1 MQTEQD
7 LEPQKQESNPQI
19 NSPHD
24 SDDEELA
31 LKPQPSNSYDIPTWR
46 KCLILFVVSWMTLA
60 VTCSSTSLLPATPE
74 IATEFSTTSEILN
87 VTNAGVLIAMGFSSC
102 IWGPL
107 TNLFGR
113 RNAYNAAILVLCA
126 CSAGTAV
133 SINLHMFIAM
143 RILSGL
149 TGTFFMVAGQTII
162 ADIFEPTVRGTAVGC
177 FMVGSV
183 SGPAIG
189 PCVGGII
196 VTFAQWR
203 IIYWLQFGM
212 TLLGL
217 ILSLLFVPS
226 IQEKKQIRDL
236 DKRRG
241 LCEVLGMFNPLR
253 IFRHFI
259 YPNVLL
265 ACFTCGLL
273 ATFQYAILTSAR
285 SIFNPRFNLTS
296 PLVSGLFYLS
306 PGIGF
311 LLGSVIGGKLSDRAV
326 KKWIIKRNGVRLP
339 QDRLNSGLATL
350 FCVLPAA
357 TLIYCWTLEEEVGGM
372 VVPIIAAFF
381 AGMGLLGA
389 FNGLNTYSAEMIPQ
403 HRSEVISCKYIV
415 QYIFAAGATA
425 AVEPLI
431 GVIGVGWTFTIC
443 VFFAIISGFL
453 VLIIT
458 KWGIDM
464 QRCYLDQILAENQ
477 RLREQ
482 SVISAQVTEANDPTR
497 PERGPSRQ
505 TDAPDGTGIQ
515 NPLIGDRAW
524 FHRYDP
530 SSPPIYIGE
539 AACSAFATRFRR
551 FLMGNSAMPH
561 IPRTQYEP
569 EEIIAAANEADIQW
583 PSLHHARLLVRIAIH
598 QIGHLYHLMM
608 RKSTLDK
615 LEEIYQKKEFDCTA
629 NKCKFFALFAFGQA
643 YSIRSE
649 PNSGSRVPGTSYF
662 ARSMGLV
669 QILPERTSITHLETL
684 LLLGLFSYYLN
695 RRHSAYILIGNAMRM
710 GLTIGLNHNIPES
723 QLIDPVERQ
732 HRIRIWWT
740 IYMFDRMWGSKMGLP
755 MQILDEDIHV
765 DMPSTISPRWRHE
778 EELSDTDYMT
788 ANIKLARIVGETIT
802 KLYSRRKYQETFLQ
816 RVQKLLKALK
826 NWVETLPESLKLNM
840 EDLESSKKPIVSL
853 HMAFNQCIILT
864 TRPTLLHLLM
874 TLRQHQSVVNPS
886 SSSRPVAHTNVHG
899 PSHAHTNNDAETE
912 TEPLLS
918 SAAAEATATSAPA
931 PISVSQPVLTLSE
944 ACIHAAR
951 HSHSMILTRWING
964 TMPTFGYFHAHYL
977 FSSALIL
984 AMSSF
989 VPTGTPADMTG
1000 FDSALDL
1007 LRSMTENGN
1016 LAAAEFY
1023 HNLEQVKVC
1032 LDSFRGVGVGVG
1044 ADAGGM
1050 IPHPRRSQGNHTQSD
1065 MAAAGSG
1072 HGGATLRHASDP
1084 ASGLFGPVSAPASHS
1099 RSGPIPSVIQSVS
1112 ATTSDLDT
1120 LPTSAPTPLGT
1131 SSSVGPILPA
1141 PNELLGPYGQ
1151 TVHSQ
1156 ATDPYSFP
1164 ARDTVSGYTTEMAF
1178 LEPTM
1183 QDFLA
1188 QSDIDLG
1195 LLHPVDAFF
1204 NEAENLY
1211 TCHEL

>member
-1 MQTEQD
+1 MESKAD
-7 LEPQKQESNPQI
+7 LESQKPTPQI
-19 NSPHD
+19 D
-24 SDDEELA
+24 SLHVSESEDDLA
-31 LKPQPSNSYDIPTWR
+31 LKPQPSNAYGIPTWR

-60 VTCSSTSLLPATPE
+60 VTFSSTSLLPATPE

-87 VTNAGVLIAMGFSSC
+87 VTNAGVLIAMGFSSF
-102 IWGPL
+102 IWGPI

-126 CSAGTAV
+126 CSAGTAAA
-133 SINLHMFIAM
+133 INLHMFIAM
-143 RILSGL
+143 RILGGF
-149 TGTFFMVAGQTII
+149 TGTFFMVAGQTIL

-189 PCVGGII
+189 PCIGGII

-203 IIYWLQFGM
+203 IIYWLQFAM

-217 ILSLLFVPS
+217 VLSLLFVPS
-226 IQEKKQIRDL
+226 IQEKSRDS
-236 DKRRG
+236 DKPLK
-241 LCEVLGMFNPLR
+241 LCTVISMFNPMR
-253 IFRHFI
+253 IFRRFV
-259 YPNVLL
+259 YPNVFL
-265 ACFTCGLL
+265 ACLTCGLL
-273 ATFQYAILTSAR
+273 STFQYALLTSAR

-311 LLGSVIGGKLSDRAV
+311 LIGSVVGGKLSDRAV
-326 KKWIIKRNGVRLP
+326 KKWIVKRNGVRLP

-350 FCVLPAA
+350 FGVLPGA

-381 AGMGLLGA
+381 AGVGLLGA
-389 FNGLNTYSAEMIPQ
+389 FNGLNTYSAEVMPQ
-403 HRSEVISCKYIV
+403 ARSEVISAKYMV
-415 QYIFAAGATA
+415 QYIFAAAATA
-425 AVEPLI
+425 AVEPVI
-431 GVIGVGWTFTIC
+431 GAIGVGWTFTIC
-443 VFFAIISGFL
+443 VFFAIASGFI
-453 VLIIT
+453 VLAIT

-464 QRCYLDQILAENQ
+464 QRCYLEQILAENQ
-477 RLREQ
+477 RLKER
-482 SVISAQVTEANDPTR
+482 SITSAQVAETNDHSQR
-497 PERGPSRQ
+497 VPSK
-505 TDAPDGTGIQ
+505 TADAPDGTGIQ

-551 FLMGNSAMPH
+551 FLSGNSAMPH
-561 IPRTQYEP
+561 IPRTQYER
-569 EEIIAAANEADIQW
+569 EETIATANEADIQW

-615 LEEIYQKKEFDCTA
+615 LEEIYQTQDFDCTA

-662 ARSMGLV
+662 ARSMSLV
-669 QILPERTSITHLETL
+669 QILPERTSVTHLETL
-684 LLLGLFSYYLN
+684 LLLSLFSYYLN

-732 HRIRIWWT
+732 HRIQIWWT
-740 IYMFDRMWGSKMGLP
+740 IYIFDRMWGSKMGLP

-778 EELSDTDYMT
+778 EELSDSEYMT

-802 KLYSRRKYQETFLQ
+802 RLYSRRKYQETFLQ

-826 NWVETLPESLKLNM
+826 NWVETLPESLRLNM
-840 EDLESSKKPIVSL
+840 EDLESSKKPVVSL
-853 HMAFNQCIILT
+853 HMAFNQCVILT

-874 TLRQHQSVVNPS
+874 TLSKKSKPHPD
-886 SSSRPVAHTNVHG
+886 
-899 PSHAHTNNDAETE
+899 TNNTSGAETE
-912 TEPLLS
+912 ADSEDV
-918 SAAAEATATSAPA
+918 
-931 PISVSQPVLTLSE
+931 SVSQPVLTLSE

-964 TMPTFGYFHAHYL
+964 SMPTFGYFHAHYL

-989 VPTGTPADMTG
+989 VPIGSPTDMTG

-1032 LDSFRGVGVGVG
+1032 LAAYRGLRRGEDNT
-1044 ADAGGM
+1044 DAA
-1050 IPHPRRSQGNHTQSD
+1050 
-1065 MAAAGSG
+1065 AAAGATSTSNINASASG
-1072 HGGATLRHASDP
+1072 NAPSGAGVP
-1084 ASGLFGPVSAPASHS
+1084 AS
-1099 RSGPIPSVIQSVS
+1099 SGPSPDLPATTPFLNTAPLNQSTSIPAPSLIPATHHVLAS
-1112 ATTSDLDT
+1112 ATTQ
-1120 LPTSAPTPLGT
+1120 P
-1131 SSSVGPILPA
+1131 
-1141 PNELLGPYGQ
+1141 
-1151 TVHSQ
+1151 VHSHGID
-1156 ATDPYSFP
+1156 AYAYPL
-1164 ARDTVSGYTTEMAF
+1164 RDTVSGYTTEMAF